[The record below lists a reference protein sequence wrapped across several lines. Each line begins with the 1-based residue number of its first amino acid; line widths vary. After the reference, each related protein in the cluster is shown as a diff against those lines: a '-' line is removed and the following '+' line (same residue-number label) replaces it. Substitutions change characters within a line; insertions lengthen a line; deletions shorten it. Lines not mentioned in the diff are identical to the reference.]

1 MSTKSNKLIAII
13 DADEENSLKYT
24 EGGDDFYYA

>member
-1 MSTKSNKLIAII
+1 MSAERNKPISLN
-13 DADEENSLKYT
+13 DAAEENSLKYT

>member
-1 MSTKSNKLIAII
+1 MSAERNKPISIS
-13 DADEENSLKYT
+13 DAGEEHSLKYT

>member
-1 MSTKSNKLIAII
+1 MSAERSKPISIS

-24 EGGDDFYYA
+24 EGGDGFYYA